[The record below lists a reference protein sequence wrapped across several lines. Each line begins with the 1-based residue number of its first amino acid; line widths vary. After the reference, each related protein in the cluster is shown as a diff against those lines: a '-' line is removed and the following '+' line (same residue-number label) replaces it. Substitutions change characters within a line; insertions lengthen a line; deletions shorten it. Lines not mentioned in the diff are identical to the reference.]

1 MFDLSP
7 TSIALLVGLV
17 LTVGANVVQYLTKR
31 QGAPEQAANTVW
43 IGTQAADKIIENLS
57 EQYTTAMDEMKSVRE
72 EVGSLRTLVEQQD
85 ETIGKLRT
93 EVARLRRRIAAFEKV
108 VKSLPTE
115 IQIRFAEVM
124 NGTE

>member
-57 EQYTTAMDEMKSVRE
+57 EQYTTAMEEMKSVRE